1 MAEYRPGAVLEDL
14 SFPKERAPDLTN
26 MQAPDG
32 DLPGIVPLRDL
43 LTPAVLAGASLSDLL
58 EARGLIEARLP
69 PASLKDVDLE
79 RELVLQTMALKEL
92 QARVLGDFSVPANQK
107 AQVASATGASLISL
121 TKLKGELMGSTRRKL
136 QESVLM
142 DVINTLPKEQA
153 QQFLSGYAEALAE
166 AFPHAGRE
174 DDLYGGDE

>member
-1 MAEYRPGAVLEDL
+1 MAEYRPGAILEDL

-69 PASLKDVDLE
+69 PASLKTLDLE
-79 RELVLQTMALKEL
+79 RELVLQVLALQGL
-92 QARVLGDFSVPANQK
+92 QARIIGDTAVSPQHK
-107 AQVASATGASLISL
+107 AQTANSLSA
-121 TKLKGELMGSTRRKL
+121 
-136 QESVLM
+136 
-142 DVINTLPKEQA
+142 
-153 QQFLSGYAEALAE
+153 ALANLVKVQDSVYTAE
-166 AFPHAGRE
+166 RLKKIEGILVSAIQSLPEETVRE
-174 DDLYGGDE
+174 FLGEYERMGAAL